1 MFVAPRY
8 RRPVSIIVA
17 LTFITTTSGCTGIP
31 GIGGSANLTV
41 DPGDPCGPQRA
52 AFAQSN
58 EFFTADVLKTVGFA
72 TLAGAGAGAGI
83 GAIAGG
89 GRGALTGA
97 LIGGG
102 LALGGS
108 LLYSYSQYLQEHTT
122 NTGEFASKVDQDM
135 RRESTQIDKTSY
147 DFAQLRTCRFANA
160 ALIRRQYNYRQISR
174 EQAMGELA
182 QERTWFAQ
190 ELAQAQQWGVNMQ
203 KRDQQF
209 EQATNLLEQKAPP
222 RTSRPAVVT
231 ATETLPDKRQSFQ
244 SLGGSGAGAVPGRVQ
259 SRHKQPEPIAA
270 GIDEPRSCLGLP
282 CATPA

>member
-1 MFVAPRY
+1 MISLTRFVLGRASRLHEAVRRHRAHDAGQQLPVAIFEDPAGKTFYHANCRISVHSARHSETPFAFAFLSIHSSIDCQCGIRMFVAPRY

-135 RRESTQIDKTSY
+135 RRDPRRSTRRRMILPS
-147 DFAQLRTCRFANA
+147 CGPA
-160 ALIRRQYNYRQISR
+160 ALP
-174 EQAMGELA
+174 
-182 QERTWFAQ
+182 
-190 ELAQAQQWGVNMQ
+190 MQ
-203 KRDQQF
+203 R
-209 EQATNLLEQKAPP
+209 
-222 RTSRPAVVT
+222 
-231 ATETLPDKRQSFQ
+231 
-244 SLGGSGAGAVPGRVQ
+244 
-259 SRHKQPEPIAA
+259 
-270 GIDEPRSCLGLP
+270 
-282 CATPA
+282 